1 MPTRNINLTDHYDRF
16 VAEQVRK
23 GHFRNVSEVM
33 RASLRLLEQQTR
45 EDRQKLALLKSLAD
59 EAFQQIDQG
68 QGIELEGEEQ
78 LTNFISRI
86 GRRAAASV
94 KRGPN
99 HP

>member
-23 GHFRNVSEVM
+23 GRFRNASEVM

-45 EDRQKLALLKSLAD
+45 EDREKLALLKSLAG

-68 QGIELEGEEQ
+68 QGIEIAGEKQ
-78 LTNFISRI
+78 LTSFISRI
-86 GRRAAASV
+86 GRRAAASA
-94 KRGPN
+94 KRSPD
-99 HP
+99 